1 MGMILPPNLPGWVS
15 TVASFQNVG
24 FFSKALLDAAAFD
37 IPYAVNAK
45 NEQERRERIVQGGL
59 IMTFAYGFSPV
70 HSTLIAKLFHQGI
83 KTAPTK
89 DRKDLFR
96 LHYKDL
102 ENPTVFAESLK
113 KTLPHLN
120 LNKEAQALLQKQI
133 FHAKTS
139 HLIVDLA
146 MEGLLLTSVPFLA
159 KMSTQLLTGDTH
171 FIGERNLAKKEDLN
185 ALYKQEDQE
194 KTGDKWFNMMTTLAL
209 GAGLPAGVG
218 FAIRHALEDKS
229 KSSNV
234 IVSFFKKVAPK
245 FEYDYLKLEKPKWL
259 KPILKD
265 VPLLPVAALV
275 PVFLAFD
282 LGSLMSS
289 RSKREFK
296 ETAIQKPFLFS
307 CFFFV
312 TPAIFRLLNKGAESI
327 QERLQK
333 LVDAKASQQEINRVG
348 RYSAL
353 SFLGAY
359 LSTILI
365 TIGVVNWTNQMTR
378 QGIQDDVKALH
389 QKKKAK
395 PSFVNKNA

>member
-1 MGMILPPNLPGWVS
+1 MGMMLPPNLPGWVA
-15 TVASFQNVG
+15 TVASFQDVG

-37 IPYAVNAK
+37 VPYALNAK
-45 NEQERRERIVQGGL
+45 NDQERRERIVQGSL
-59 IMTFAYGFSPV
+59 IMAFAYGFSPI
-70 HSTLIAKLFHQGI
+70 HSTLNAKLFRSGI
-83 KTAPTK
+83 KDVSEA
-89 DRKDLFR
+89 DRKALFR

-102 ENPTVFAESLK
+102 ENPAVFTESLK

-133 FHAKTS
+133 FRAKTS

-146 MEGLLLTSVPFLA
+146 MEGLLLTSVPFLS
-159 KMSTQLLTGDTH
+159 KLSTQLLTGDTH

-194 KTGDKWFNMMTTLAL
+194 KQKKNKWFHTVATLAL

-218 FAIRHALEDKS
+218 FAIRHALSS
-229 KSSNV
+229 KKTNPSP
-234 IVSFFKKVAPK
+234 ITAFFKKVAPH
-245 FEYDYLKLEKPKWL
+245 FEYQYIEKLKWFKHIP
-259 KPILKD
+259 
-265 VPLLPVAALV
+265 VLPVAALV
-275 PVFLAFD
+275 PVFLAFN
-282 LGSLMSS
+282 LGRIMST

-296 ETAIQKPFLFS
+296 ETAVQEPLFLAS
-307 CFFFV
+307 FFLV
-312 TPAIFRLLNKGAESI
+312 TPAIFRLLNKGFPSI
-327 QERLQK
+327 AARLQK

-365 TIGVVNWTNQMTR
+365 TIGVVNWTNHMTR
-378 QGIQDDVKALH
+378 KGIQDEVNALH
-389 QKKKAK
+389 ATQQS
-395 PSFVNKNA
+395 PPLRPTQG